1 MWSWPTG
8 WTDVRR
14 GEVWWVDLE
23 PVRPGEANKTR
34 PCVIVSND
42 ANNVT
47 ARRLGRG
54 TVTVVPLTS
63 VTTRVFPFQVLVPA
77 GEAGLEVDSKA
88 QTEQIRAVALERVR
102 ERIGMLDTGSR
113 ERLNRALRLQLAL

>member
-1 MWSWPTG
+1 MSSWPTV
-8 WTDVRR
+8 WSDMRR

-23 PVRPGEANKTR
+23 PALPGEAGKTR

-54 TVTVVPLTS
+54 TVTIVPLTS
-63 VTTRVFPFQVLVPA
+63 ATARVFAFQVFIPA
-77 GEAGLEVDSKA
+77 GEAGLPTDSKA
-88 QTEQIRAVALERVR
+88 QTEQIRAVAVERVR
-102 ERIGMLDTGSR
+102 DRIGALDPARR
-113 ERLNRALRLQLAL
+113 ETLDRALRLQLGL

>member
-1 MWSWPTG
+1 M
-8 WTDVRR
+8 
-14 GEVWWVDLE
+14 DLE
-23 PVRPGEANKTR
+23 PTRPGEANKTR

-63 VTTRVFPFQVLVPA
+63 VTSRVFAFQVLISA
-77 GEAGLEVDSKA
+77 GEAGLQVDSKA

-102 ERIGMLDTGSR
+102 ERIGILAPASR
-113 ERLNRALRLQLAL
+113 EQLDRALRLQLAL

>member
-1 MWSWPTG
+1 M
-8 WTDVRR
+8 RR

-23 PVRPGEANKTR
+23 AVRPGEANKTR

-113 ERLNRALRLQLAL
+113 ERLNRALRIQLAL